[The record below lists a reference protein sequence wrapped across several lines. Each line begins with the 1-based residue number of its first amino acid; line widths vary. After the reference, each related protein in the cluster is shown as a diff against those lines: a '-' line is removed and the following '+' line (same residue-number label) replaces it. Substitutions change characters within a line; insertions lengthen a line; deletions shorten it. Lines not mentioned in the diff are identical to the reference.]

1 VDKWEFSL
9 LELGCLYK
17 VWLAYKCLRLVERLK
32 VEWLGLMIGLMIG
45 IEGSVLKTDWSAFRL
60 LIFILANGI
69 KEFLT
74 FYFQLEFD
82 WS

>member
-45 IEGSVLKTDWSAFRL
+45 MIIGLIIGLKL
-60 LIFILANGI
+60 HH
-69 KEFLT
+69 
-74 FYFQLEFD
+74 
-82 WS
+82 